1 MTGVLFE
8 GSEAPFGGWSTGS
21 GGVGSWDVVC
31 GRRKCWVFSAHDTF
45 HFPLGSHRGPGSGN
59 VHIANEGNY
68 VWSFTL

>member
-45 HFPLGSHRGPGSGN
+45 HFP
-59 VHIANEGNY
+59 
-68 VWSFTL
+68 